1 MTTERAVRAYVSLG
15 SNLGDRA
22 RRLGDARSAL
32 IAETRVR
39 LVSCSATIETD
50 PVDVLDQP
58 RFLNQVLGI
67 ETALEPRGLLDLC
80 LEVERDLGRDRR
92 TGPPRGPRTIDLDLL
107 LYDGREIDEPGLT
120 IPHPRLAARDF
131 FLDLCRQAGAPAAWL
146 PSRRSGGR
154 EARSS

>member
-1 MTTERAVRAYVSLG
+1 MTAGRFVRAYVSLG

-22 RRLGDARSAL
+22 RSMGEARAAL
-32 IAETRVR
+32 IGEPRVR
-39 LVSCSATIETD
+39 VVSCSATIETD

-67 ETALEPRGLLDLC
+67 ETALDAGGLLDLC
-80 LEVERDLGRDRR
+80 LGVERDLGRDRK

-120 IPHPRLAARDF
+120 VPHPRLAERGF
-131 FLDLCRQAGAPAAWL
+131 LLDLCRQAGAPQAWL
-146 PSRRSGGR
+146 PSQRVERRGAGSR
-154 EARSS
+154 

>member
-1 MTTERAVRAYVSLG
+1 MTAGRTVRAYVSLG
-15 SNLGDRA
+15 SNLGERA
-22 RRLGDARSAL
+22 RSLGDARSLL
-32 IAETRVR
+32 IAEPRVR

-67 ETALEPRGLLDLC
+67 ETALGPRGLLDLC
-80 LEVERDLGRDRR
+80 LGVERGLGRDRR
-92 TGPPRGPRTIDLDLL
+92 AAPPRGPRTIDLDLL

-120 IPHPRLAARDF
+120 VPHPRLAARGF
-131 FLDLCRQAGAPAAWL
+131 FLDLCRQAGAPTAWL
-146 PSRRSGGR
+146 PSRRADRR

>member
-1 MTTERAVRAYVSLG
+1 MTAGRTARAYVSLG

-22 RRLGDARSAL
+22 GSLGDARSAL
-32 IAETRVR
+32 IAEPRIR

-67 ETALEPRGLLDLC
+67 ETALEPRELLDVC
-80 LEVERDLGRDRR
+80 LGVERLLGRDRR
-92 TGPPRGPRTIDLDLL
+92 MGPPRGPRTIDLDIL

-120 IPHPRLAARDF
+120 IPHPRLSGRGF
-131 FLDLCRQAGAPAAWL
+131 FLDLCRQAGASTAWL
-146 PSRRSGGR
+146 PSPRADRR
-154 EARSS
+154 EARST

>member
-1 MTTERAVRAYVSLG
+1 VTTGRTVRAYVSLG

-22 RRLGDARSAL
+22 RSMGDARAAL
-32 IAETRVR
+32 IAEPRVR

-67 ETALEPRGLLDLC
+67 ETALEARGLLDLC
-80 LEVERDLGRDRR
+80 LGVECELGRDRK

-107 LYDGREIDEPGLT
+107 LYDGRVIDEPGLT
-120 IPHPRLAARDF
+120 VPHPRLAERGF
-131 FLDLCRQAGAPAAWL
+131 FLDLCRQAGAPPAWL
-146 PSRRSGGR
+146 PSPRVERR
-154 EARSS
+154 EAGFR